1 MNNKTTYKIG
11 DVVKVIDD
19 NCYPTSKHNLPSKN
33 NGYFNDGK
41 LHLRN
46 ILKDGSLGK
55 GINERYRHTDK
66 DWEGEK
72 GKVVS
77 INEDVNGKKYI
88 VGFYPHLRKV
98 SPHPYFPSLSINGL
112 DESSYIETSPFD
124 TPFYDYDRDNLDD
137 IYWIDKYE
145 YEVYKNGIECSPSNI
160 QLVDDNLLI
169 SEKEELISRR
179 KEQLEMK
186 KKEIEQLTKELE
198 QMKSLV

>member
-11 DVVKVIDD
+11 DIVKVIDSSCEMKGD
-19 NCYPTSKHNLPSKN
+19 
-33 NGYFNDGK
+33 NGYYTFDKK

-55 GINERYRHTDK
+55 NTISRYEYRDK
-66 DWEGEK
+66 NWEGEK

-88 VGFYPHLRKV
+88 VGFYPILR
-98 SPHPYFPSLSINGL
+98 SSTPHPYYPSLWIDEL
-112 DESSYIETSPFD
+112 DESSYDNCLYDFREEDGING
-124 TPFYDYDRDNLDD
+124 DYDDYTEYLMGRL
-137 IYWIDKYE
+137 KYN

-160 QLVDDNLLI
+160 QLVDDNLMI

>member
-11 DVVKVIDD
+11 DVVKVIDSSCVPFYDKKSGYD
-19 NCYPTSKHNLPSKN
+19 NLLTDR
-33 NGYFNDGK
+33 NGKYGK
-41 LHLRN
+41 LELRN

-55 GINERYRHTDK
+55 GTNGRYGWDK
-66 DWEGEK
+66 NWEGEK

-88 VGFYPHLRKV
+88 VGFYPHLRSS
-98 SPHPYFPSLSINGL
+98 SPHPYYPSLWIDKL
-112 DESSYIETSPFD
+112 DESSYDNPL
-124 TPFYDYDRDNLDD
+124 YDIDD
-137 IYWIDKYE
+137 DGDWRNTYE

>member
-1 MNNKTTYKIG
+1 MVNTKTYKIG
-11 DVVKVIDD
+11 DIVKVIDGSCVPFYDKKSGYD
-19 NCYPTSKHNLPSKN
+19 NLDNVKN
-33 NGYFNDGK
+33 GK
-41 LHLRN
+41 LELRN

-55 GINERYRHTDK
+55 GTNGRYGWDK
-66 DWEGEK
+66 NWEGEK

-88 VGFYPHLRKV
+88 VGFYPHLRSS
-98 SPHPYFPSLSINGL
+98 SPHPYYPSLWIDGL
-112 DESSYIETSPFD
+112 DESSYD
-124 TPFYDYDRDNLDD
+124 NPFYDYEDDDD
-137 IYWIDKYE
+137 IPYLIDKYD

-198 QMKSLV
+198 QMKTEVS

>member
-1 MNNKTTYKIG
+1 MVNTKTYKIG
-11 DVVKVIDD
+11 DIVKVIDGSCVPFYD
-19 NCYPTSKHNLPSKN
+19 KKSGYSNLGSGKN
-33 NGYFNDGK
+33 GK
-41 LHLRN
+41 LDLRN
-46 ILKDGSLGK
+46 ILKDGSLGNRTN
-55 GINERYRHTDK
+55 GRYGWDK

-169 SEKEELISRR
+169 SEKEELISWR

-198 QMKSLV
+198 QMKSEVS